1 MMKLLSTVA
10 ACITLLLTASS
21 CGNQNTISGL
31 TEKDSSIPVTNLSA
45 NVQSSEESAEYE
57 YTIQDVRNL
66 RDFLL
71 TRPTEED
78 LTGKPYDLNDDNRW
92 DVFDLCLMKRELL
105 YNMNTESD
113 SNMLVIYFSRTG
125 NTEKIAQYL
134 IELTS
139 ADSYVI
145 EAAVPYTDA
154 DIKYQDDTCRANKE
168 QNDKTVR
175 PEIAN
180 PIDSIDSY
188 DTIFLG
194 YPIWW
199 GQEPRIIETFLES
212 YDFSDKT
219 VIPFCTSGSSGI
231 AASEKNIAELV
242 PIGNQLEGRRFPA
255 SATKDDVKEWV
266 EMLPLNNEQSEVNLL
281 MSVTGQELTAS
292 FADSTAAQ
300 ELAEQLKT
308 EPITVTLNEYGGFEK
323 VGKLPWSLTR
333 TDASTETE
341 PCDIMLYQ
349 GNQMTIFY
357 DSNSWSYTKLGHI
370 DNTTQEELKAL
381 FGEGD
386 ITVTLSLKE

>member
-1 MMKLLSTVA
+1 MKELISA
-10 ACITLLLTASS
+10 LLTAGTLLTTAIG
-21 CGNQNTISGL
+21 CGNDPNSGNVYLEQNTDTAVI
-31 TEKDSSIPVTNLSA
+31 LSA
-45 NVQSSEESAEYE
+45 DANPSAVSEYI
-57 YTIQDVRNL
+57 YTVQDVQNL
-66 RDFLL
+66 QNFLL
-71 TRPTEED
+71 RRPTEED
-78 LTGKPYDLNDDNRW
+78 LTGKPYDLTGDNRW
-92 DVFDLCLMKRELL
+92 DVFDLCLMKREIIEQ
-105 YNMNTESD
+105 TDTSSD
-113 SNMLVIYFSRTG
+113 TLVIYFSRTG
-125 NTEKIAQYL
+125 NTEKIAEYL
-134 IELTS
+134 TDLTD

-154 DIKYQDDTCRANKE
+154 DIKYQDDNCRANKE

-180 PIDSIDSY
+180 PISSIDSY

-199 GQEPRIIETFLES
+199 GQEPRIIDTFLES

-231 AASEKNIAELV
+231 ATSEKNIADLV
-242 PIGNQLEGRRFPA
+242 PIGNQLAGRRFPA
-255 SATKDDVKEWV
+255 SAAKDDVKEWV
-266 EMLPLNNEQSEVNLL
+266 DMLPLNNEKSEVKLL
-281 MSVTGQELTAS
+281 ISVNGHELTAC
-292 FADSTAAQ
+292 FADSAAAN
-300 ELAEQLKT
+300 ELAEKLKA
-308 EPITVTLNEYGGFEK
+308 EPVTVTLNEYGGFEK

-357 DSNSWSYTKLGHI
+357 NSNSWSYTKLGHI
-370 DNTTQEELKAL
+370 ENTTQEELKAL

-386 ITVTLSLKE
+386 ITVTLALK